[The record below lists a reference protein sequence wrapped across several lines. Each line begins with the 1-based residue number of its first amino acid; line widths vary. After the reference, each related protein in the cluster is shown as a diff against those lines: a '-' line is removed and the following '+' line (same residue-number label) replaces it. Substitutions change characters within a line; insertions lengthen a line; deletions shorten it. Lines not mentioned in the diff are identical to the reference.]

1 MTLQAITLSL
11 ITSAAGALSSR
22 VDEVNKLNVFPVPDG
37 DTGTNMALTI
47 DAVITAVKALPA
59 DADQAALA
67 RAITQGSLMGARGNS
82 GVILS
87 QIIRGICEVLG
98 SSDSVDAATLEHALR
113 KSVSV
118 SFQAVRKPVEGTI
131 LTVLR
136 DSSDAATSAIKE
148 GVSFEELA
156 DIIVAEAF
164 ASVRR
169 TPDLLPVL
177 KENGVVDAGGYG
189 LAILAE
195 GILAAHRCEEVVIP
209 SVDMAEPNLVIEP
222 QDDWD
227 DDEFLYC
234 TEFLLFGDTVD
245 REAVL
250 AFVQEHGGSEL
261 VVGDAGQFKV
271 HVHTNDP
278 GTVISFM
285 TSQGEVSD
293 VHVNNM
299 RLQTAQRSADIARD
313 QVESEGAER
322 KDLGVVSVASGDGLK
337 AILTSLGA
345 DVVIS
350 GGQTMNPST
359 AEILEAI
366 EKVNS
371 EAVIVLPNNKN
382 IILAAQQA
390 AEHSAIPVRIVP
402 TVSVPQGFTALL
414 ELNMDD
420 ELDVNAARMSES
432 LQGVRTGEVT
442 LAVKDSSTSG
452 LKIKAGD
459 IIGIADDEIRVQGAD
474 VVEVAIE
481 LMATMI
487 DDAETVTLLAGEDLT
502 EEQFELLQAE
512 SSARFPTVEFE
523 AHRGDQPLYPII
535 FSVE

>member
-1 MTLQAITLSL
+1 MTQQAIALSL
-11 ITSAAGALSSR
+11 ITSAASALSAR

-37 DTGTNMALTI
+37 DTGTNMALTME
-47 DAVITAVKALPA
+47 AVIAAVKALPS
-59 DADQAALA
+59 DADHTALA

-98 SSDSVDAATLEHALR
+98 TSDSVDAATLEHSLR
-113 KSVSV
+113 KSVNV
-118 SFQAVRKPVEGTI
+118 AFQAVRKPVEGTI

-136 DSSDAATSAIKE
+136 DSSQAATTALKA
-148 GVSFEELA
+148 GASFEELA
-156 DIIVAEAF
+156 DVIVAEAF

-209 SVDMAEPNLVIEP
+209 SIDVAEPSLVIEH

-234 TEFLLFGDTVD
+234 TEFLLFGDGVD

-250 AFVQEHGGSEL
+250 TFVQEHGGSEL

-278 GTVISFM
+278 GAVLSYM

-299 RLQTAQRSADIARD
+299 RLQTAQRSADIAR
-313 QVESEGAER
+313 EHIASER
-322 KDLGVVSVASGDGLK
+322 KKLGVVSVASGDGLK

-359 AEILEAI
+359 AEILDAI
-366 EKVNS
+366 GRVNA

-382 IILAAQQA
+382 ILLAAQQA
-390 AEHSAIPVRIVP
+390 SEHASLPVRIVP
-402 TVSVPQGFTALL
+402 TVSVPQAVTALL

-420 ELDVNAARMSES
+420 DLDVNVQRMSES
-432 LQGVRTGEVT
+432 LQHVRTGEVT
-442 LAVKDSSTSG
+442 LAVKNSNTSG

-459 IIGIADDEIRVQGAD
+459 IIGIADDEIRVQGTD
-474 VVEVAIE
+474 VIEVSVD

-487 DDAETVTLLAGEDLT
+487 DDAETITLLAGADLS
-502 EEQFELLQAE
+502 EEEFERLQVE

-523 AHRGDQPLYPII
+523 AHRGDQPLYPIV

>member
-1 MTLQAITLSL
+1 MTQQAIALSL
-11 ITSAAGALSSR
+11 ITSAASALSAR
-22 VDEVNKLNVFPVPDG
+22 VDEVNRLNVFPVPDG
-37 DTGTNMALTI
+37 DTGTNMALTME
-47 DAVITAVKALPA
+47 AVITSVKALPP
-59 DADQAALA
+59 DADNTALA

-98 SSDSVDAATLEHALR
+98 NSDSVDAATLERSLR

-118 SFQAVRKPVEGTI
+118 AFQAVRKPVEGTI

-136 DSSDAATSAIKE
+136 DSSEAATVAFKA
-148 GVSFEELA
+148 GASFEELA
-156 DIIVAEAF
+156 DVIVAEAF

-209 SVDMAEPNLVIEP
+209 SIEMAEPSLVIEP

-250 AFVQEHGGSEL
+250 DFVQQHGGSEL

-278 GTVISFM
+278 GAVLSFM

-299 RLQTAQRSADIARD
+299 RLQTAQRSADIALE
-313 QVESEGAER
+313 QVESER
-322 KDLGVVSVASGDGLK
+322 KQLGVVSVASGDGLK
-337 AILTSLGA
+337 ALLESLGA
-345 DVVIS
+345 DVIIS

-366 EKVNS
+366 AKVNAD
-371 EAVIVLPNNKN
+371 AVMVLPNNKN
-382 IILAAQQA
+382 ILLAAQQA
-390 AEHSAIPVRIVP
+390 AEHSTIPVRIIP
-402 TVSVPQGFTALL
+402 TVSVPQAFTALL

-420 ELDVNAARMSES
+420 DLDTNAERMSKS
-432 LQGVRTGEVT
+432 LSSVQTGEVT
-442 LAVKDSSTSG
+442 LAVKDSNTSG

-459 IIGIADDEIRVQGAD
+459 IIGIADDEIRIQGND
-474 VVEVAIE
+474 VIEVAIE

-487 DDAETVTLLAGEDLT
+487 DDAETVTLLAGVDLS
-502 EEQFELLQAE
+502 EQEFERLQDE
-512 SSARFPTVEFE
+512 SRSNFPGVEFE